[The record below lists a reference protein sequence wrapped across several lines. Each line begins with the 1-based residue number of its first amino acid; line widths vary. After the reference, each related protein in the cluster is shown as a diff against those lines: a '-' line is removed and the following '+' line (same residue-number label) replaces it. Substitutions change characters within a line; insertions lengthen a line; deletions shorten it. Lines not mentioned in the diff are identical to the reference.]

1 MPSKNHKP
9 VILQVIPALGQGG
22 AEQGCLAAALGITQA
37 GGVALVASSGGHLTR
52 DLQRIGATHITLPMH
67 SKNPFIIWRNI
78 HRLRALIKKHK
89 VDIVHARSRAP
100 AWSAYYAC
108 QGTSARFMTTC
119 HAPYPAVNKF
129 KHWYN
134 SIMSRGERV
143 IAISLFVA
151 DYLKREYG
159 IGDDVIRVVP
169 RGTNL
174 DHFRPGQI
182 STERINTLIRDWRL
196 PYDKKIVLVTGR
208 LTRWKGQG
216 VLVEALGLLKR
227 DDVFTVILGDDQ
239 GRTAYR
245 EELESRIAALD
256 LGDQVRFVKHCQD
269 MAAAYTLAATV
280 LSVAIEPEGFGR
292 MHVEGMAMG
301 RPVIATAIGGAA
313 ETIIDGE
320 TGFLIPPN
328 DPAALAKSIDT
339 VLNMSADAQKELATR
354 AITHVAENYT
364 REQMIDKTLSV
375 YAELLPR

>member
-1 MPSKNHKP
+1 MSSKNPKP

-22 AEQGCLAAALGITQA
+22 AEQGCLAAALGIVQA
-37 GGVALVASSGGHLTR
+37 GGVALVTSSGGHLTR
-52 DLQRIGATHITLPMH
+52 DLQRIGATHISLPVH
-67 SKNPFIIWRNI
+67 SKNPIVMWRNI
-78 HRLRALIKKHK
+78 HRLRTLIKTHK

-100 AWSAYYAC
+100 AWSAFYAC
-108 QGTSARFMTTC
+108 HGTNARFMTTC
-119 HAPYPAVNKF
+119 HAPYPAVGRL

-134 SIMSRGERV
+134 SIMARGERV
-143 IAISLFVA
+143 IAISHFVA
-151 DYLKREYG
+151 DYLRREYG
-159 IGDDVIRVVP
+159 IGDDVIRIVP

-182 STERINTLIRDWRL
+182 STERINTLIREWRL
-196 PYDKKIVLVTGR
+196 PYDKKIILVTGR

-216 VLVEALGLLKR
+216 VLVEALSQLKR

-245 EELESRIAALD
+245 EELEARIAALA

-269 MAAAYTLAATV
+269 MAAAYALSAAV

-320 TGFLIPPN
+320 TGFLVPPN
-328 DPAALAKSIDT
+328 DPAALAKSIDS
-339 VLNMSADAQKELATR
+339 VLDMPEDAQKELATR
-354 AITHVAENYT
+354 AIAHVAQNYT
-364 REQMIDKTLSV
+364 REQMIDKTLAV
-375 YAELLPR
+375 YAELLPQ